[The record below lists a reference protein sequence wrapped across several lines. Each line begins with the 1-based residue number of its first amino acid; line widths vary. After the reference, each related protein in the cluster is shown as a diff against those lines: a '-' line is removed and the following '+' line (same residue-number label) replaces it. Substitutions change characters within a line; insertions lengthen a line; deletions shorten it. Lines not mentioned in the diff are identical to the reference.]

1 MDTISSKKISQALAP
16 YGVFAS
22 IEVIEKIGTYISLLL
37 QWNERIS
44 LTTVVDPTEIVR
56 FHFGESLFACSLLPI
71 ANGRLADVGSGAG
84 FPGVP
89 LALANPRLKVTL
101 IESNARKAAFLSE
114 VVRRLK
120 TTNVDVTRKRME
132 DMPPS
137 PGHFDFVAARA
148 LGQFD
153 ELLSWSRETLTE
165 RGKLV
170 LWLGE
175 SDVTRISSLGDW
187 EWLPPVQIP
196 GSMRRFLLVGSPIR

>member
-1 MDTISSKKISQALAP
+1 MNTISPAKISESLGL
-16 YGVFAS
+16 YGVPVNEQI
-22 IEVIEKIGTYISLLL
+22 IENIGTYTSILL

-44 LTTVVDPTEIVR
+44 LTTVVDPAEIVR
-56 FHFGESLFACSLLPI
+56 FHFGESLFACSVLPI

-89 LALANPRLKVTL
+89 LALANPGLKVTL
-101 IESNARKAAFLSE
+101 IESNAKKAAFLSE

-120 TTNVDVTRKRME
+120 ITNVDVTRKRME

-137 PGHFDFVAARA
+137 PGCFDFVTARA

-165 RGKLV
+165 TGKLI

-175 SDVTRISSLGDW
+175 SDVTKISSLGDW

-196 GSMRRFLLVGSPIR
+196 GSLRRFLLVGSPKP